1 MALTYN
7 EAWVQLNGY
16 YRDLYGEAGY
26 DKIQDIIK
34 TQFNGDTGAFFDSNY
49 VATTSDSTGLVNGYT
64 FRNTANIGNV
74 TSTEVGA
81 VANSNTVGA
90 TAGSG
95 SIAGDTIIDV
105 TYTEVEGIAVN
116 TGARSLATGAKSALN
131 FTRTEIAPAVAAVG
145 AGIALGKTVDKLL
158 YNANPDFWD
167 SKGMS
172 TLNPD
177 TWNSIT
183 SDYDGVAGKL
193 FNMIFGIN
201 PDTGEGQAYIDE
213 NALAYV
219 TAYMQSKGLFSSSDV
234 TLSVDNIDKT
244 KLNYPNFNYETIPF
258 GSPYME
264 GYVSNR
270 HTKVVNVSTQ
280 DVYGNIP
287 IQTTNGKYRTSGYS
301 FYSKNNTYTIEGKIN
316 DRIDVNISTN
326 DGIINAWT
334 QGAFSSTDFPTFIG
348 ATYFIPEEYNAG
360 DFYSDIAYIFNTNGL
375 KGSSIE
381 GVENQPSSTQY
392 NTLSVTDPSDIS
404 QTLNNLKQQYPE
416 LWNNAIVNSTVDPQ
430 TNVQTDHVYV
440 PINLP
445 NGVTNPLTDTQ
456 PTSDTNAQ
464 SGVQGQSGINPQ
476 TEPNEAT
483 KALLDWLLPTI
494 TPTKTDNPT
503 DTGTGETP
511 AVVTPTGTASALWTV
526 YNPSQAQINQFGSW
540 LWSSDF
546 VDQLKK
552 LFNDPMSAIIGLHKV
567 FCVPITGG
575 TQNIK
580 VGYLDSGVPS
590 AVVTNQYVTINCGS
604 VNLPEYFGNVLDYTQ
619 THIQCYL
626 PFIGIVPISTNEVMR
641 STISIKYHV
650 DVLTGACLAEI
661 NVQRDGNTANLYTYS
676 GNASVQYPLSSGSYM
691 GIVSSALSIAGS
703 IGSALLTGGAT
714 LPMVAGATVNAVANA
729 HTNVQHSGS
738 LSGNAGAMGGKIP
751 YLIISRPQ
759 THIASNYQ
767 HFFGRPENKYVTLSQ
782 CSGFT
787 RCSAV
792 HVENI
797 VNATDEEKRE
807 IERLLREGVIL

>member
-16 YRDLYGEAGY
+16 YRDLYGETGY

-64 FRNTANIGNV
+64 FRNTSNIGNV

-145 AGIALGKTVDKLL
+145 AGITLGKTVDKLL

-172 TLNPD
+172 SLNPD

-193 FNMIFGIN
+193 FNMIFGLN

-213 NALAYV
+213 NSFAYLVGYMQQMGVFSHDVKAVISEEDYNALDLRYKGYPLEFPVVTYVNLSSNIVSPTTSAYKEANFSSGVPVLAYRRV
-219 TAYMQSKGLFSSSDV
+219 EKTNTRYNRILVAFNNTDNAINVSGFVSGRINPNNIYGFSLFALDSWVYVPQDYYIPSLPSDYSSITSD
-234 TLSVDNIDKT
+234 LRKIFSKT
-244 KLNYPNFNYETIPF
+244 KT
-258 GSPYME
+258 
-264 GYVSNR
+264 
-270 HTKVVNVSTQ
+270 VNTGGV
-280 DVYGNIP
+280 
-287 IQTTNGKYRTSGYS
+287 
-301 FYSKNNTYTIEGKIN
+301 
-316 DRIDVNISTN
+316 
-326 DGIINAWT
+326 DGIN
-334 QGAFSSTDFPTFIG
+334 
-348 ATYFIPEEYNAG
+348 
-360 DFYSDIAYIFNTNGL
+360 
-375 KGSSIE
+375 
-381 GVENQPSSTQY
+381 NQDSSTQY
-392 NTLSVTDPSDIS
+392 DPSSVTDPSDIS

-430 TNVQTDHVYV
+430 TNIQTDHVYV

-464 SGVQGQSGINPQ
+464 SGIQGQSGINPQ
-476 TEPNEAT
+476 TEPNDAT

-511 AVVTPTGTASALWTV
+511 PVVVPTGTASALWTV

-567 FCVPITGG
+567 FCTPVTGG

-650 DVLTGACLAEI
+650 DVLTGVCLAEI

-714 LPMVAGATVNAVANA
+714 LPMIAGATVNAVANA

-759 THIASNYQ
+759 TYIASNYQ